1 MMAILTKMAVLE
13 ILMHPHVGR
22 QPLSNN
28 NDNNKNWYDNHDNPD
43 NHDNEKK
50 C

>member
-1 MMAILTKMAVLE
+1 MVIVTKMAILE
-13 ILMHPHVGR
+13 ILTHPHDGR

-28 NDNNKNWYDNHDNPD
+28 NDDNKNWYDNHDNPD